1 LTAKPEPSETSRQPT
16 DGAGSTSAGVDV
28 LPCGVPLAA
37 LVDQVDDGRLEPA
50 DAHQA
55 TCVYCRQA
63 LRTAAAVDQAMGL
76 LRVTT
81 GPVPAGLVD
90 QVMGRVRQTRRD
102 TAVIELSEADHR
114 AGRPLLI
121 EGGIRVRQQ
130 VVADIARAAAT
141 TLRGVTVAR
150 AAAQPK
156 PGAPGTVEIR
166 LGLLVDGRTPLPEL
180 ARRVRQA
187 VRAAV
192 RRALGPTEVQV
203 ELTAL
208 DVLDRD

>member
-1 LTAKPEPSETSRQPT
+1 MPEPPDIAGRRAG
-16 DGAGSTSAGVDV
+16 GAGSTSAGDDV
-28 LPCGVPLAA
+28 LPCGASLVA
-37 LVDQVDDGRLEPA
+37 LVDQADDGRLEPA
-50 DAHQA
+50 GAHQA
-55 TCVYCRQA
+55 TCAYCRQA
-63 LRTAAAVDQAMGL
+63 LRTAATVDQAMGL
-76 LRVTT
+76 LRATT

-90 QVMGRVRQTRRD
+90 RVMRRVRQTRRD
-102 TAVIELSEADHR
+102 TAVIELSAADRR
-114 AGRPLLI
+114 AGPTLLVG
-121 EGGIRVRQQ
+121 GGIRVRRQ

-150 AAAQPK
+150 AAAQPR
-156 PGAPGTVEIR
+156 PGAPGTVEIT

-180 ARRVRQA
+180 ARLVRQA

-208 DVLDRD
+208 DLVDRD

>member
-1 LTAKPEPSETSRQPT
+1 MPEPQKTSRQPA
-16 DGAGSTSAGVDV
+16 DGAGSKSAGVDA

-37 LVDQVDDGRLEPA
+37 LIDQADAGRLEPA

-55 TCVYCRQA
+55 TCADCRQA
-63 LRTAAAVDQAMGL
+63 LRTAATVDQAIGL
-76 LRVTT
+76 LRATN

-90 QVMGRVRQTRRD
+90 QVMRRVRQTHRD
-102 TAVIELSEADHR
+102 NSSIELPASVR
-114 AGRPLLI
+114 AGHFPVG
-121 EGGIRVRQQ
+121 GGIRVRRQ

-150 AAAQPK
+150 AAAQPT
-156 PGAPGTVEIR
+156 PGAPGTVAITM
-166 LGLLVDGRTPLPEL
+166 GLLVDGRTPLPEL
-180 ARRVRQA
+180 ARRVRQL
-187 VRAAV
+187 VRTAV

-208 DVLDRD
+208 DLLDQD